1 VSAGRSVALAGFS
14 IRANLRSYLTL
25 GGLVAFAA
33 IALLGP
39 VASLRNGHGW
49 ALDPDLLFY
58 GYLTGGLFVLRSGL
72 EQQREAG
79 LQTFLRHNFCTPLE
93 HGAGAVLAL
102 MGTWLLLTGLLFLL
116 GLLCS
121 AGDMAAAAWHA
132 WSFGLA
138 LALLLPFVIMVESVS
153 SLRIP
158 MILPLIGYLALMVIL
173 ALTVGEVRM
182 VAILGVSVDRSDP
195 ASSLA
200 LAGRAGIV
208 VTVGMPSFVAAV
220 ALLDRRRGG
229 SGPGV
234 S

>member
-1 VSAGRSVALAGFS
+1 LSAGRSVALAGFS

-79 LQTFLRHNFCTPLE
+79 LQTYLRYNFCTPLE

-102 MGTWLLLTGLLFLL
+102 MGTWLLLNGLLFLL

-121 AGDMAAAAWHA
+121 AGDMAAAAWYA

-173 ALTVGEVRM
+173 ALSVGEARM

-208 VTVGMPSFVAAV
+208 VTVGMPSFLATV

>member
-1 VSAGRSVALAGFS
+1 LSVGRTVALASFA
-14 IRANLRSYLTL
+14 IRANLRSYLTV
-25 GGLVAFAA
+25 GGLLAFVA
-33 IALLGP
+33 IALVGS
-39 VASLRNGHGW
+39 VASLRSGHGW

-79 LQTFLRHNFCTPLE
+79 LQTYLRHNFCTPLE
-93 HGAGAVLAL
+93 HGAGAALAL

-121 AGDMAAAAWHA
+121 AGDLAAAAWYA
-132 WSFGLA
+132 WAFGLA
-138 LALLLPFVIMVESVS
+138 LALLLPFIITVEAVS

-158 MILPLIGYLALMVIL
+158 MILPVIGYLTLMVIL
-173 ALTVGEVRM
+173 ALTVGEARM
-182 VAILGVSVDRSDP
+182 VAILGVSVDRTDP
-195 ASSLA
+195 ASSLG
-200 LAGRAGIV
+200 LAGRAGVV
-208 VTVGMPSFVAAV
+208 VTAGMGTFLATV

-229 SGPGV
+229 SGAGV